1 MRLMR
6 RPLLPVLLLL
16 LSAPAQPASAQ
27 PTAAA
32 GKVYEPQYG
41 TASRRV
47 FVAALRPVARRAF
60 PRAKLGGVM
69 VGYGYLRVH
78 GDWAFG
84 HANLTARPDDDGVPS
99 DLRYEAVLL
108 RKRSG
113 RWAVVA
119 SQRTPQDARV
129 NIDAVTFTRALKPL
143 LKTWR
148 ARYPQAPADL
158 FPRDLAWVGYQNMP
172 DEGRL

>member
-1 MRLMR
+1 M
-6 RPLLPVLLLL
+6 
-16 LSAPAQPASAQ
+16 
-27 PTAAA
+27 
-32 GKVYEPQYG
+32 YEPQYG
-41 TASRRV
+41 TAPRRA

-60 PRAKLGGVM
+60 PRVKPGGVM
-69 VGYGYLRVH
+69 VGFGYLRVH

-84 HANLTARPDDDGVPS
+84 HANLTAQPDAAGVPS